1 MGRQQSRDS
10 QVDPEMLKR
19 VLSQS
24 SNAPDICK
32 RGDKL
37 QTDNSKQPVSQVA
50 QKAAAAEGAAQDA
63 GNSSVVQWKQP
74 EAQAAFATD
83 LPQVH
88 RMLLVVCCLLLLL
101 RCLELACMHILLPL
115 YDGALD
121 GVEQAVEQVF

>member
-37 QTDNSKQPVSQVA
+37 QTDKSKQPVSHVA
-50 QKAAAAEGAAQDA
+50 QKAAAVERAAQDA
-63 GNSSVVQWKQP
+63 GNSSVVRWNQP
-74 EAQAAFATD
+74 EAQTAFATD

-88 RMLLVVCCLLLLL
+88 RMLLVVCCLVLL
-101 RCLELACMHILLPL
+101 RCLELACMHILLLL
-115 YDGALD
+115 YDDALG
-121 GVEQAVEQVF
+121 GVPCAASC

>member
-37 QTDNSKQPVSQVA
+37 QTDNSKQPVSHVA
-50 QKAAAAEGAAQDA
+50 QKAAAVERAAQD
-63 GNSSVVQWKQP
+63 SSVVQWKQP
-74 EAQAAFATD
+74 EAQTAFATD

-88 RMLLVVCCLLLLL
+88 RMLLVVCCLVLLQ
-101 RCLELACMHILLPL
+101 CLELACMHILLLL
-115 YDGALD
+115 YDDALD
-121 GVEQAVEQVF
+121 GVACAASC